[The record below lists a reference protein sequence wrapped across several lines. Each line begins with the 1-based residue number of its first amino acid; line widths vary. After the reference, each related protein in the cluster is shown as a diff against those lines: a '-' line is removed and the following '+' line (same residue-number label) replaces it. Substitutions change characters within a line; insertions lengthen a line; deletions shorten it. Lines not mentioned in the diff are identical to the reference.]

1 MTMTR
6 DEFDSHVLTVFS
18 SAMEWRGEDRIWW
31 PHGSSETYEVS
42 WCMGGMSGGNCWGDD
57 ANYALDPEPEP
68 DMPLL
73 DKFLEEVSP
82 QMTVKQY
89 KMLLSDVVQRTERTE
104 NEYYGNYTHYGTK
117 RVQFDHLYH
126 ALVHMGVI

>member
-18 SAMEWRGEDRIWW
+18 SAMEWQGEDSIWW
-31 PHGSSETYEVS
+31 PHGSPQEYEVT
-42 WCMGGMSGGNCWGDD
+42 WCMGGQTGGNCWND
-57 ANYALDPEPEP
+57 NPTYPLDSEPEP

-73 DKFLEEVSP
+73 DTLLEEVAP

-89 KMLLSDVVQRTERTE
+89 KMLLSQVVQLTERTE

-117 RVQFDHLYH
+117 KVEFDLLYD
-126 ALVHMGVI
+126 ALVSMGVI